1 MFQPEEPSGLAVG
14 PLNPNLVFNPKSSP
28 PIPSIPAKSK
38 AKDVARVGHIRRTV
52 RVAEDFGTLFMRME

>member
-1 MFQPEEPSGLAVG
+1 LAVG